1 MSDRNERC
9 VVRKRRNRRFPEWRR
24 SARVIA
30 WAALLG
36 MLASSGP
43 ALAGDAE
50 ALHDPLRPPG
60 WGETVSK
67 APGFNA
73 AAWQLEST
81 LTSIGRNVAI
91 INGKPVGVGDRVGGA
106 RVLAVEAGTAR
117 LDYRGRHFTIQRPTT
132 NVRARP

>member
-1 MSDRNERC
+1 MSEC
-9 VVRKRRNRRFPEWRR
+9 KRQPVLP
-24 SARVIA
+24 ARTRPC
-30 WAALLG
+30 AALLAL
-36 MLASSGP
+36 LALLTAGP
-43 ALAGDAE
+43 AFAGDDE

-60 WGETVSK
+60 WGETVTA
-67 APGFNA
+67 APNFNA

-106 RVLAVEAGTAR
+106 RVLAVDAGRAQ
-117 LDYRGRHFTIQRPTT
+117 LDYRGRRFTIRRPTN